1 MADLNIAT
9 SVRARFERMIRE
21 TLDEMCAALKA
32 VDGGAAFKED
42 TRYPC
47 WRVLKPPPLPPFPF
61 VSSSTRS
68 PLPLSLSLSHLG
80 HGGRGRRSQAPCRR
94 GRRPKPRGLLRRL
107 GGATSSG
114 RRRRRRRRRRIG
126 GFSLS
131 IWPPTQRTRDAVIRR
146 LVENLTSS
154 TVLSKRYGVVPADE
168 AEESARAVE
177 REAFAAASAAAAADA
192 EGGGAKGGDSVEEG
206 IEVLHVYSK
215 EISRR
220 LLEFA
225 KSRASVA
232 SPASSLPSAA
242 SDAPTEGAA
251 SAAEV
256 ASPPAVGE
264 EASADASE
272 ASTA

>member
-1 MADLNIAT
+1 MAEEVEDPKPH
-9 SVRARFERMIRE
+9 
-21 TLDEMCAALKA
+21 AAE
-32 VDGGAAFKED
+32 GAPQSHDDSSGDSAAQ
-42 TRYPC
+42 
-47 WRVLKPPPLPPFPF
+47 PPPAA
-61 VSSSTRS
+61 
-68 PLPLSLSLSHLG
+68 G
-80 HGGRGRRSQAPCRR
+80 AGAGG
-94 GRRPKPRGLLRRL
+94 
-107 GGATSSG
+107 GGG
-114 RRRRRRRRRRIG
+114 IG

-232 SPASSLPSAA
+232 SPASSLPSTA